1 MEEKFKIY
9 NEQEDKKQE
18 EKQEELLENNE
29 PENEEL
35 NNNTTVD
42 EAKEET
48 EIFEEVTT
56 EPKEETEIFEEVP
69 AEPKEETI
77 IEEVKE
83 TKVSQEKDD
92 KSKLLIMILAIIIL
106 VFAILAVTIPN
117 LIKKEEEK
125 TVIVDKPELKS
136 ESEYRMTGNN
146 LQDFDI
152 NFLKLENKEV
162 NKIYSP
168 LSIKYALEM
177 LSEGTEGTSKEQI
190 EAILG
195 DYKPRKYMNNQNMS
209 FANAMFIKQLYKTE
223 VKDEYTK
230 NLIDKYYAE
239 VIYDSFDS
247 AGNINKWVSNKTFGL
262 IDNLLDDSTVQRSN
276 FFLVNALA
284 IDMEWNRVI
293 QARNMTDKGY
303 IVTYNHEDYG
313 ASVANLMNG
322 ARPNLIFNNSS
333 QKIESLE
340 IGASINN
347 YDIVTDLGRDN
358 IKNTITKEYN
368 EYINGNPCEE
378 NPLDTETYVEK
389 FIKELDSNYR
399 RIDVST
405 DFEFHVDEDVKIF
418 AKDLKTYEGTTLQ
431 YVGIMP
437 IKEKL
442 TTFVEKTSAKEINAK
457 LNSLKTIELN
467 NFKTGVI
474 TKIIGYI
481 PTFGFEYE
489 LDLKEDL
496 KKMNVTDIFDE
507 EKADLSSLTI
517 TKDTFIDSAIHKAN
531 IEFSNEGIKAA
542 AATSLGG
549 AGSSSCGFEH
559 LYKVPV
565 EIIDLTF
572 DKPYL
577 FLIRDKVTNE
587 VWFTGT
593 VYEPNKTLE
602 KK

>member
-35 NNNTTVD
+35 NDNTTID

-56 EPKEETEIFEEVP
+56 ETKEETV
-69 AEPKEETI
+69 
-77 IEEVKE
+77 IEEVQVKE
-83 TKVSQEKDD
+83 TQVPKEKDD

-136 ESEYRMTGNN
+136 EYRMAGNN

-405 DFEFHVDEDVKIF
+405 DFEFHVDEDVKVF

-442 TTFVEKTSAKEINAK
+442 TTFVEKTSAKEINDK

-496 KKMNVTDIFDE
+496 KKMNVTDIFDQ

-549 AGSSSCGFEH
+549 AGASSCGFEH

>member
-35 NNNTTVD
+35 NDNTTID

-56 EPKEETEIFEEVP
+56 ETKEETV
-69 AEPKEETI
+69 
-77 IEEVKE
+77 IEEVQVKE
-83 TKVSQEKDD
+83 TQVPKEKDD

-136 ESEYRMTGNN
+136 EYRMAGNN

-239 VIYDSFDS
+239 VIYDSFDN

-405 DFEFHVDEDVKIF
+405 DFEFHVDEDVKVF

-507 EKADLSSLTI
+507 QKADLSSLTI

>member
-35 NNNTTVD
+35 NDNTTID
-42 EAKEET
+42 
-48 EIFEEVTT
+48 
-56 EPKEETEIFEEVP
+56 
-69 AEPKEETI
+69 EPKEETI

-106 VFAILAVTIPN
+106 VFAILAVTVPN

-136 ESEYRMTGNN
+136 EYRMAGNN

-190 EAILG
+190 ENILG
-195 DYKPRKYMNNQNMS
+195 DYKPRKYINNQNMS

-313 ASVANLMNG
+313 ASVANLMSG

-405 DFEFHVDEDVKIF
+405 DFEFHVDEDVKVF

>member
-35 NNNTTVD
+35 NDNTTID
-42 EAKEET
+42 EA
-48 EIFEEVTT
+48 
-56 EPKEETEIFEEVP
+56 KEETEIFEEVP

-136 ESEYRMTGNN
+136 EYRMAGNN

-313 ASVANLMNG
+313 ASVANLMSG

-405 DFEFHVDEDVKIF
+405 DFEFHVDEDVKVF

-496 KKMNVTDIFDE
+496 KKMNVTDIFDQ

-549 AGSSSCGFEH
+549 AGSSSCGFEY
-559 LYKVPV
+559 LYKVPE

>member
-35 NNNTTVD
+35 NDNTTID

-56 EPKEETEIFEEVP
+56 ETKEETV
-69 AEPKEETI
+69 
-77 IEEVKE
+77 IEEVQVKE
-83 TKVSQEKDD
+83 TQVPKEKDD

-136 ESEYRMTGNN
+136 EYRMAGNN

-239 VIYDSFDS
+239 VIYDSFDN

-303 IVTYNHEDYG
+303 IVTYNHEDYH

-405 DFEFHVDEDVKIF
+405 DFEFHVDEDVKVF

-507 EKADLSSLTI
+507 QKADLSSLTI

>member
-9 NEQEDKKQE
+9 NEQEE
-18 EKQEELLENNE
+18 EKQEGLLENNE
-29 PENEEL
+29 TENEEL
-35 NNNTTVD
+35 NDNTTID
-42 EAKEET
+42 ETKEET

-56 EPKEETEIFEEVP
+56 ETKEEAV
-69 AEPKEETI
+69 

-92 KSKLLIMILAIIIL
+92 KSKLLIMILAIVIL

-125 TVIVDKPELKS
+125 TVIVDKPELK
-136 ESEYRMTGNN
+136 SEYRMTGNN

-293 QARNMTDKGY
+293 QARNMKDKGY
-303 IVTYNHEDYG
+303 IVSYNHEDYS
-313 ASVANLMNG
+313 AYVANLMNG

-405 DFEFHVDEDVKIF
+405 DFEFHVDEDVKVF

-442 TTFVEKTSAKEINAK
+442 TTFVEKTSAKEINDK

-496 KKMNVTDIFDE
+496 KKMNVTDIFDQ

-549 AGSSSCGFEH
+549 AGASSCGFEH

>member
-9 NEQEDKKQE
+9 NEQEE

-29 PENEEL
+29 TENEEL
-35 NNNTTVD
+35 NDNTTID
-42 EAKEET
+42 ETKEET

-56 EPKEETEIFEEVP
+56 ETKEEIV
-69 AEPKEETI
+69 
-77 IEEVKE
+77 IEEVQVKE
-83 TKVSQEKDD
+83 TQIPKEKDD

-136 ESEYRMTGNN
+136 EYRMAGNN

-262 IDNLLDDSTVQRSN
+262 IDNLLDDSTVQRST

-303 IVTYNHEDYG
+303 IVSYNHEDYH
-313 ASVANLMNG
+313 ASVANLMSG

-405 DFEFHVDEDVKIF
+405 DFEFHVDEDVKVF

-442 TTFVEKTSAKEINAK
+442 TTFVEKTSAKEINDK

-507 EKADLSSLTI
+507 EKADLSSMTI

-549 AGSSSCGFEH
+549 AGSASCGFEH